1 MAIDVLAD
9 ASPSSRVRDRRA
21 TWLFC
26 IIAALAVLICAFRG
40 LGMDVDSTAY
50 LASGANLAHGHGLT
64 GIGGTP
70 FTLFGPALP
79 SFVAVGVLVGLSA
92 QTAALIV
99 NVLSAVLTVI
109 VGRILLKRHV
119 SDPRL
124 IVAGSVF
131 IAIGWPLI
139 QVTSLAIPE
148 PITVVVLLLL
158 VLVLEEFNQTR
169 RPVVSLAAMVGLL
182 NLAFFLRYANLAFI
196 PVAVLV
202 VFFARRNTD
211 DLLRRS
217 SSAAVVLVLSL
228 LGPCLW
234 MLRNHGVDGSLLGP
248 RYKPIFGVA
257 TVGHQYV
264 LAIAKLFLP
273 GPNLFEDLVFVVV
286 VVATGTAL
294 RLVYLAGPGGASA
307 FIRRLAPWAV
317 LLLVCVFYAVY
328 LYAAELATKIDP
340 VDSRLLVPIY
350 IPCVILLIGLAEAVL
365 SHSSLSDKSKLLMRR
380 ALLLFVC
387 VQVVI
392 SFALIGD
399 FALKGRD
406 FTSTAWRTSTLV
418 TAAKPSNDETSLY
431 TNNPQG
437 LWARLGDD
445 RIYLLPTTVAKAR
458 KDLSCPGVRVVFFS
472 QGGGTYYGDSS
483 NVTEDSSPISL
494 KTLKS
499 NLTVKPLFS
508 SAEGELFRVASDA
521 AGRSHCK

>member
-202 VFFARRNTD
+202 VFFARRTLTIYCADLHRLQLSWCCRFLDPAFGCSVTTESMEACWVLATSPSLALPRLGINTCSPS
-211 DLLRRS
+211 RS
-217 SSAAVVLVLSL
+217 SS
-228 LGPCLW
+228 
-234 MLRNHGVDGSLLGP
+234 
-248 RYKPIFGVA
+248 
-257 TVGHQYV
+257 
-264 LAIAKLFLP
+264 
-273 GPNLFEDLVFVVV
+273 
-286 VVATGTAL
+286 
-294 RLVYLAGPGGASA
+294 
-307 FIRRLAPWAV
+307 
-317 LLLVCVFYAVY
+317 
-328 LYAAELATKIDP
+328 
-340 VDSRLLVPIY
+340 
-350 IPCVILLIGLAEAVL
+350 
-365 SHSSLSDKSKLLMRR
+365 
-380 ALLLFVC
+380 
-387 VQVVI
+387 
-392 SFALIGD
+392 
-399 FALKGRD
+399 
-406 FTSTAWRTSTLV
+406 
-418 TAAKPSNDETSLY
+418 
-431 TNNPQG
+431 
-437 LWARLGDD
+437 
-445 RIYLLPTTVAKAR
+445 
-458 KDLSCPGVRVVFFS
+458 S
-472 QGGGTYYGDSS
+472 QGRTCSRISS
-483 NVTEDSSPISL
+483 SS
-494 KTLKS
+494 
-499 NLTVKPLFS
+499 S
-508 SAEGELFRVASDA
+508 SW
-521 AGRSHCK
+521 